1 MKKNIIAAMLC
12 ILAFAGCSGLFG
24 EKENGKENDL
34 SVEEICEKIDG
45 IFNDLESYLETEF
58 NSDYSDKNAVMTAVK
73 EWLASEEY
81 VSNIEMEGDSCIV
94 VTFPDGQK
102 SSIEYPTAIDGNVSS
117 YPDSLFTQDF
127 LQDIPELTG
136 GGTSTPSGPETKASS
151 TSDKA
156 LFNKLFFV
164 LWEPFKNEGIS
175 DELFVDDF
183 MKMKNIYYKHKEI
196 YKNEECTLKSLRD
209 IGGLYSVPFNNRT
222 VYWTPSVIVIATHG
236 QGGKIIQTVYNENDY
251 NTLCY
256 WWYEKKHEKD
266 FNKIR
271 SLVFSEEK
279 IGSGKKTRISY
290 RLNIPCD
297 YLKEN
302 LTQINNSIVFLNNCE
317 SMPYEEYGM
326 ASAFR
331 DNGASTVFGYKQKV
345 DNFSCHIN
353 FYSILNYMLTPPKK
367 NDTPHSAL
375 FAYHNL
381 KQKEKKNFNI
391 MGNTGNEVRFAPN
404 VYTMSYS
411 GTKSVTGMGALH
423 LDYCDPTEGY
433 EKVICG
439 LVYGTDEESLHLD
452 SETKA
457 GFVSTEVDHFVED
470 GEDFFFSFENL
481 KPNTEYF
488 YRAFLAVRYKEGILI
503 HYADEIE
510 TYVTG
515 EDPEPEPDPIDP
527 DTIIYYT
534 TNDGNP
540 AKYSLRL
547 ANSDMKLINEDFENG
562 VGTLYFE
569 SQVTS
574 IPGNMFLRAS
584 NMDMISIPESVT
596 FISGNSFEECISLKD
611 FHIPDKVTGIDV
623 YAFKESGLEK
633 IHIPEKVETIGGEAF
648 SNCLNLK
655 EVEIDASSLTL
666 RTGVFKG
673 CSNLEKI
680 RINKDLV
687 QIYDDVFRDCSGC
700 LTYAGNTFKHEL
712 LRFSNISELIFETS
726 VTKIPYCSCS
736 TVGPVEKI
744 TIKGNPQLD
753 RGAFGFYYTSLKSV
767 IFESNDFNTLSQEA
781 FYGCSSLEKIT
792 LPAGITRI
800 NTRVFAGC
808 TSLTDVV
815 FNGNITSIDDFAFKQ
830 CSSLKR
836 INLGNY
842 VESIGIGA
850 FQECSSLYNMELP
863 RYLKSL
869 GNEAFKGCS
878 SLESV
883 TLPTDSGFTQIEY
896 GTFAECTSLKE
907 IVFPD
912 NIKVISTSGPYGY
925 YKQYSTM
932 GGCTSLKRAVLP
944 NGLTSIQPYLFYGC
958 SSLTDVEIG
967 PNVTSIGKGAF
978 QDCSSLSTI
987 TLPGTVTSIGGD
999 CFSGCT
1005 ELKTVYCNSITPP
1018 AAPGIG
1024 IPKSAIIYVPYNSVE
1039 SYKNHIYWGG
1049 YTILPMP

>member
-24 EKENGKENDL
+24 EKENGEENDL
-34 SVEEICEKIDG
+34 SVEEICEL
-45 IFNDLESYLETEF
+45 FENFSSDLESFLSNRF
-58 NSDYSDKNAVMTAVK
+58 NSDYSDAPLVMSAVK
-73 EWLASEEY
+73 DYLSSSEY
-81 VSNIEMEGDSCIV
+81 VKNLEIMGDSCCV
-94 VTFPDGQK
+94 VTFNNGTKTSISYESTYDDGMTTDDNNF
-102 SSIEYPTAIDGNVSS
+102 ESS
-117 YPDSLFTQDF
+117 Y
-127 LQDIPELTG
+127 LTK
-136 GGTSTPSGPETKASS
+136 SESYEQPPYESPVI
-151 TSDKA
+151 
-156 LFNKLFFV
+156 FF
-164 LWEPFKNEGIS
+164 WEPFAEHGITNLKILS
-175 DELFVDDF
+175 KLDKQVQKVDAFNHSNNKCD
-183 MKMKNIYYKHKEI
+183 
-196 YKNEECTLKSLRD
+196 LKSLCS
-209 IGGLYSVPFNNRT
+209 IGSYKSSKSKKYPNIIIISTHGSINHLTIPYNRKDFGT
-222 VYWTPSVIVIATHG
+222 LSKWSKDEKSIKCEIKIAGNKLIDALCVSKDYLEKNLNEISGHSIVILSACRTIPGTNFNQMDPNKGYGLSQVFNQHG
-236 QGGKIIQTVYNENDY
+236 AACVLGYS
-251 NTLCY
+251 
-256 WWYEKKHEKD
+256 KK
-266 FNKIR
+266 
-271 SLVFSEEK
+271 V
-279 IGSGKKTRISY
+279 KTTE
-290 RLNIPCD
+290 CV
-297 YLKEN
+297 E
-302 LTQINNSIVFLNNCE
+302 CE
-317 SMPYEEYGM
+317 SAVINTMLKDRGTTV
-326 ASAFR
+326 ASAWGEHRNSKNSFFLCVT
-331 DNGASTVFGYKQKV
+331 NSTLAKDYYKLSSKAYFKNPV
-345 DNFSCHIN
+345 H
-353 FYSILNYMLTPPKK
+353 TKK
-367 NDTPHSAL
+367 
-375 FAYHNL
+375 Y
-381 KQKEKKNFNI
+381 
-391 MGNTGNEVRFAPN
+391 PN
-404 VYTMSYS
+404 
-411 GTKSVTGMGALH
+411 TKSITGMGALH

-439 LVYGTDEESLHLD
+439 LVYGTDEESLYLD
-452 SETKA
+452 SENKA

-547 ANSDMKLINEDFENG
+547 ANSDMKLINENFENG

-569 SQVTS
+569 SPVTS

-596 FISGNSFEECISLKD
+596 FISGSSFEECISLKD

-712 LRFSNISELIFETS
+712 LRFSNISELIFEQS
-726 VTKIPYCSCS
+726 VNKIPYCSCS

-753 RGAFGFYYTSLKSV
+753 RSAFGFYYTSLKSV
-767 IFESNDFNTLSQEA
+767 IFESNDFNTLPQNA

-800 NTRVFAGC
+800 NARVFAGC

-815 FNGNITSIDDFAFKQ
+815 FNGNITSIDAFAFKQ
-830 CSSLKR
+830 CTSLKR

-967 PNVTSIGKGAF
+967 PNVTSIGEGAF

-987 TLPGTVTSIGGD
+987 TLPGTVTSIGYD
-999 CFSGCT
+999 CFSGCS

-1024 IPKSAIIYVPYNSVE
+1024 IPKTTIIYVPYNSVE
-1039 SYKNHIYWGG
+1039 SYKNHIYWCV